1 MLDNVKKVS
10 IKEAFKGETRF
21 TAFIAENEEVGEML
35 IAKAGYGGGN
45 FRITDNDPLK
55 KSTKRPDNVVYDEN
69 DNAILLIEAQLGAL
83 DEIHASKILL
93 YAFGIEDHRDDYVE
107 DCILL
112 CESASPFLKDF
123 IYSLNKNTPHNIWIM
138 VPEIVAEFNEDNKM
152 IDKRVI
158 DFEVILEPNGLARKN
173 ITVNKKGSTSGIP
186 DNREWA
192 EEFTKQ
198 HKKWKLNPCKS
209 WVNTINYFPK
219 DTKYSVGLEKLSNN
233 YKAGVEYRTHSR
245 GKWAINMVD
254 EDIVSTIREVFEDK
268 NIEMYC
274 TKGMVYGKFDTEE
287 EGWEMYKNL
296 VIAMESDI
304 NLNNRKGVKNGNE

>member
-1 MLDNVKKVS
+1 VLENVKKVS
-10 IKEAFKGETRF
+10 IKEAFRGETGF
-21 TAFIAENEEVGEML
+21 TRFIADNPEVGEML
-35 IAKAGYGGGN
+35 IAKAGYGGRN
-45 FRITDNDPLK
+45 FSDCRITDNDPLK
-55 KSTKRPDNVVYDEN
+55 KSSKRPDNVVYDE
-69 DNAILLIEAQLGAL
+69 DDKPILVIEAQIGAL

-138 VPEIVAEFNEDNKM
+138 VPEIIGVNKEFK
-152 IDKRVI
+152 IV
-158 DFEVILEPNGLARKN
+158 DFEVILEPEGLSRKN

-219 DTKYSVGLEKLSNN
+219 DTKYSVGLEKLQNG
-233 YKAGVEYRTHSR
+233 YKAGVEYRNHSR

-254 EDIVSTIREVFEDK
+254 EDIVSTIRKVFEDK
-268 NIEMYC
+268 NIELYP

-296 VIAMESDI
+296 VTAVEDDG
-304 NLNNRKGVKNGNE
+304 NLKNRKFKQ